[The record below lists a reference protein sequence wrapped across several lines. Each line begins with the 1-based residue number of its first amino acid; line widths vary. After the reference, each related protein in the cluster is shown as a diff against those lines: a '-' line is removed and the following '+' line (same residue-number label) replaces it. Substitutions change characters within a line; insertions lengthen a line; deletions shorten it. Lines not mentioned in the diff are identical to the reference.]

1 MGCCIERQD
10 FCVAA
15 GETFL
20 PVIRWAL
27 STLSSHAITGISQAA
42 PAVITMGSHSVP
54 DGWPVAVVSAKGM
67 TQINAKHYPPTRSDM
82 AYASYVSGTQINLN
96 GVNSADYNAYTSGG
110 FVVYNTPV
118 DMTGATALMRIY
130 DAPTGGTL
138 LMTLTNLSGI
148 TINNT
153 DRTIRPRIN
162 TSAVTWTT
170 GYYDLEMTDAG
181 GVVTQLLAGVIT
193 IET

>member
-1 MGCCIERQD
+1 MTCCLERQD

-27 STLSSHAITGISQAA
+27 STLDSYPITAISQAA
-42 PAVITMGSHSVP
+42 PAVVTMASHAIP
-54 DGWPVAVVSAKGM
+54 DGWPVAIVSVQGM
-67 TQINAKHYPPTRSDM
+67 TQINGKHYPPLRSDM
-82 AYASYVSGTQINLN
+82 NYATRVSGTQISLN
-96 GVNSADYNAYTSGG
+96 SVNSAEFNAYTSSG
-110 FVVYNTPV
+110 FVVNNTPV
-118 DMTGATALMRIY
+118 DMTGATALMRVY
-130 DAPTGGTL
+130 DAPQNGTL
-138 LMTLTNLSGI
+138 LMTLTDLSGI

-153 DRTIRPRIN
+153 DRTIRPRIDTAN
-162 TSAVTWTT
+162 LTWTT

-181 GVVTQLLAGVIT
+181 GVVTQLLTGIIT

>member
-27 STLSSHAITGISQAA
+27 STLDSYAITAITQAA
-42 PAVITMGSHSVP
+42 PAVVTMTSHAIP

-67 TQINAKHYPPTRSDM
+67 TQINGKHYPPIQSDM
-82 AYASYVSGTQINLN
+82 HYATVVSGTQVSLN
-96 GVNSADYNAYTSGG
+96 DVNSADFNAYTSGG
-110 FVVYNTPV
+110 FVVLNTPV
-118 DMTGATALMRIY
+118 DMTGATALMRVY
-130 DAPTGGTL
+130 DAPVGGTL
-138 LMTLTNLSGI
+138 LMTLTNVSGI

-153 DRTIRPRIN
+153 DRTIRPRID

-181 GVVTQLLAGVIT
+181 GVVTQLLAGSIT

>member
-1 MGCCIERQD
+1 MSCCIERQD

-27 STLSSHAITGISQAA
+27 ATLDSYPITGISQAA
-42 PAVITMGSHSVP
+42 PAVVTMNSHSIP
-54 DGWPVAVVSAKGM
+54 DGWPVAVVSVRGM
-67 TQINAKHYPPTRSDM
+67 TQINGKHYPPTRSDM
-82 AYASYVSGTQINLN
+82 KYATYVSGTQINLN
-96 GVNSADYNAYTSGG
+96 GVNSADYSAYTSGG
-110 FVVYNTPV
+110 FVVCNTPV
-118 DMTGATALMRIY
+118 DMTGATAVMNIY
-130 DAPTGGTL
+130 DAPSGGAL
-138 LMTLTNLSGI
+138 LMTLTELDGI

-153 DRTIRPRIN
+153 DRTIRPRIE
-162 TSAVTWTT
+162 TAGVTWTT

-193 IET
+193 IEP

>member
-27 STLSSHAITGISQAA
+27 STLDSYAITAITQAA
-42 PAVITMGSHSVP
+42 PAAITMNSHSIP
-54 DGWPVAVVSAKGM
+54 DGWPVAVVSARGM

-82 AYASYVSGTQINLN
+82 KYASYVSGTQITLN
-96 GVNSADYNAYTSGG
+96 AVNSADYNAYTSGG
-110 FVVYNTPV
+110 FVVTNTPV
-118 DMTGATALMRIY
+118 DMTGATAVMRIY
-130 DAPTGGTL
+130 DAPAGGTL
-138 LMTLTNLSGI
+138 LMTLTEVSGI

-153 DRTIRPRIN
+153 DRTIRPRID
-162 TSAVTWTT
+162 TAALTWTT

>member
-1 MGCCIERQD
+1 MTCCVEKQD

-27 STLSSHAITGISQAA
+27 AHLDSYPITAITQAA
-42 PAVITMGSHSVP
+42 PAVITMTSHAIP
-54 DGWPVAVVSAKGM
+54 DGWPVTVVSAKGM
-67 TQINAKHYPPTRSDM
+67 TQINSKHYPPVKSDM
-82 AYASYVSGTQINLN
+82 KQATFVSGTQISLN
-96 GVNSADYNAYTSGG
+96 SVNSADYNAYTSGG
-110 FVVYNTPV
+110 FVVTNTPV
-118 DMTGATALMRIY
+118 DMTGASARMRIY
-130 DAPTGGTL
+130 DAPVGGNL
-138 LMTLTNLSGI
+138 LMTLTETAGI
-148 TINNT
+148 MINNT
-153 DRTIRPRIN
+153 DRTIRPRID
-162 TSAVTWTT
+162 TTAITWTT

>member
-27 STLSSHAITGISQAA
+27 STLDSYAITSITQAA
-42 PAVITMGSHSVP
+42 PAVITMNSHSIP
-54 DGWPVAVVSAKGM
+54 DGWPVAIVSARGM
-67 TQINAKHYPPTRSDM
+67 TQINGKHYPPTRSDM
-82 AYASYVSGTQINLN
+82 HFATYVSGTQIRLN
-96 GVNSADYNAYTSGG
+96 DVNSADYNAYTSGG
-110 FVVYNTPV
+110 FVVCNTPV
-118 DMTGATALMRIY
+118 DMTGATARMRIY
-130 DAPTGGTL
+130 DAPAGGTL
-138 LMTLTNLSGI
+138 LLTLTQASGI

-153 DRTIRPRIN
+153 DRTIRPRIE
-162 TSAVTWTT
+162 TAAVTWTT

>member
-1 MGCCIERQD
+1 MSCCAERQD

-27 STLSSHAITGISQAA
+27 STFDSYAITAITQAAPVVITMNSHAI
-42 PAVITMGSHSVP
+42 PN
-54 DGWPVAVVSAKGM
+54 GWPVAVVSAKGM
-67 TQINAKHYPPTRSDM
+67 TQINSTRYPPSRSDM
-82 AYASYVSGTQINLN
+82 HYASYISGTQVSLN
-96 GVNSADYNAYTSGG
+96 DVNSADYTAYTSGG
-110 FVVYNTPV
+110 FVVTNTPV
-118 DMTGATALMRIY
+118 DMSGAAARMRIY
-130 DAPTGGTL
+130 DAPLNGNL
-138 LMTLTNLSGI
+138 LMTLTDTAGI

-153 DRTIRPRIN
+153 DRTIRPRID
-162 TSAVTWTT
+162 TAAITWTT

-181 GVVTQLLAGVIT
+181 GVVTQLLTGVIN